1 MELWFLNLLRKI
13 GLTLI
18 VPLIGPISLMVAGWL
33 VEKHYTS
40 RFAVFTN
47 SMALVEVYRNLNNV
61 PELLALFVNI
71 APFVGIIF
79 AWSYYTRKKFSEN
92 TYKLARVYSTVI
104 TALVILYGL
113 IYLT

>member
-40 RFAVFTN
+40 RIAVFTN
-47 SMALVEVYRNLNNV
+47 SMALL
-61 PELLALFVNI
+61 
-71 APFVGIIF
+71 
-79 AWSYYTRKKFSEN
+79 
-92 TYKLARVYSTVI
+92 
-104 TALVILYGL
+104 
-113 IYLT
+113 